1 MKTSL
6 QIKIA
11 AIVFFVMSIMVSIAI
26 FSLYGMLRPILI
38 KNIITQMTT
47 VHSNIDVLSK
57 AKEFSP
63 EEIINISS
71 SGEFE
76 IKELEAED
84 AEFSKNKI
92 QIKNGDIS
100 FSSNFMFF
108 NIKGYFNY
116 NGKIYVMSQKI
127 RENIYWMATYCII
140 VIALLCVVVGI
151 IISAIISRHI
161 LRPIRNI
168 NNTMDKVA
176 KGRFDVTVP
185 VPNNTDIGKLAGNF
199 NRMVKELSSI
209 ETLRGDFIS
218 NVSHEFKTPLSSIRG
233 FAQLLLNKD
242 LTNYE
247 KDEYL
252 NVIIAETT
260 RLSNLASNI
269 LRLTKLE
276 NQTTI
281 KDKKIFSLDESIREV
296 IVIMES
302 AWSAKN
308 INMDIDLDEINYYG
322 NAEFMMQIWQNLISN
337 AIKFTPQNGNMLIK
351 LYRTESNITFKV
363 FDDGM
368 PIPPEIRERIYDK
381 FYQGDSSH
389 STEGNGLGL
398 AMVKR
403 IVDLCEGNIRFENN
417 YGGGVTFY
425 VEFPYAI
432 SDMM

>member
-11 AIVFFVMSIMVSIAI
+11 AIVFLAMSLTVALAV
-26 FSLYGMLRPILI
+26 FSLYAILRPTLI
-38 KNIITQMTT
+38 NNIFTQMTT
-47 VHSNIDVLSK
+47 VHSSIDTLSK
-57 AKEFSP
+57 VGEFSS

-71 SGEFE
+71 SGSFD
-76 IKELEAED
+76 IKELEAGD
-84 AEFSKNKI
+84 TEFEKSEI
-92 QIKNGDIS
+92 QLKENDIS
-100 FSSNFMFF
+100 FSSNFLFF
-108 NIKGYFNY
+108 NIKGYFKY
-116 NGKIYVMSQKI
+116 NGKIYVISQKM
-127 RENIYWMATYCII
+127 RENVYWMTTYCVI
-140 VIALLCVVVGI
+140 VIALLCVLIGI
-151 IISAIISRHI
+151 IISAVISRHL

-185 VPNNTDIGKLAGNF
+185 VPNNTDVGKLASNF

-242 LTNYE
+242 LTQYE

-308 INMDIDLDEINYYG
+308 INMDIDLDEINYFG

-368 PIPPEIRERIYDK
+368 PIPPEIKERIYDK
-381 FYQGDSSH
+381 FYQGDTSH
-389 STEGNGLGL
+389 ATEGNGLGL
-398 AMVKR
+398 AMTKR

-425 VEFPYAI
+425 VELPYAI